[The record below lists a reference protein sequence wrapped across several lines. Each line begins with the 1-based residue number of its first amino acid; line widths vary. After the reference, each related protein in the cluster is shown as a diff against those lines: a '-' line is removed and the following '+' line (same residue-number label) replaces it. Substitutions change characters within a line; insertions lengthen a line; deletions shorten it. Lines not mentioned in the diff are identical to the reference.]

1 MPSIET
7 SRSAIQRAT
16 SRSEQFPADR
26 RAQVLGSIS
35 NTSFGSDGSRRWRS
49 DAGHSNRTQSHIG
62 RGGTEVRPNW
72 SWEVSAPV
80 ARRQPPPP
88 DSEPGPRPGSRAGRR
103 PTTSHASIEETAFR
117 LFREHRFE
125 ATTVQTIDSQCGIG
139 RRTLFRYF
147 ECMTCLARRCP
158 NCARTC
164 RIDLFSEWDPP
175 GHSRAYAR
183 CAGGRL
189 WFRTSKN

>member
-1 MPSIET
+1 MDRDVFE
-7 SRSAIQRAT
+7 QRF
-16 SRSEQFPADR
+16 SEQRVALSSFPR
-26 RAQVLGSIS
+26 IVEHRFSVPSRTPVLGAM
-35 NTSFGSDGSRRWRS
+35 GR
-49 DAGHSNRTQSHIG
+49 AGGEVMWVTVIALRAILEEG
-62 RGGTEVRPNW
+62 GGTEVQPNW

-147 ECMTCLARRCP
+147 ECMTGDVRTALC
-158 NCARTC
+158 RTC
-164 RIDLFSEWDPP
+164 RSDHFSEWDPP